1 MAGGACVTLGFKC
14 VARSFEETGG
24 RPSVRSAALSMNPI
38 QSFHCKLR
46 GLATMLD
53 GETARLLR
61 ALDGEDSDFEDTPV
75 RILYNLHS
83 EVQTLKD
90 DVNALLDNAR
100 LESQESTSFIKAT
113 KVLMKKNSADI
124 IKLREFF
131 QKYGYQARDK
141 EDSACEHRGSNSTP
155 ELAVCKDIQ
164 KPGVK
169 NELTDPCVPSSS
181 VSEEPLRSPQLS
193 DFGLQRYMVSQ
204 VPANPPQTT
213 VSLKEE
219 CVPDTSPAKE
229 PSGHVLKTPRC
240 ALKMDDFECVTPKLE
255 HFGISEYTLCLNE
268 DYTMGLRNMKN
279 IKSSPLSSASGE
291 ATGTGPVT
299 SDNSFAIPGPI
310 IQQLEKNDAECIN
323 SPLPPKFCTPGL
335 KIPSKMD
342 RTYLVS
348 MDYSL
353 SKPNSSST
361 DLEVKDCAPLI
372 LKSDECYQ
380 SFADPPSPTITSCE
394 NFTTPSPPKV
404 TAIPEDIL
412 QMITKHN
419 SNLAF
424 PMDVKAM
431 PPRKGFLKYEGRSPS
446 STANKENWN
455 RNSTVDRSNTEA
467 GQKQE
472 SELH

>member
-1 MAGGACVTLGFKC
+1 
-14 VARSFEETGG
+14 
-24 RPSVRSAALSMNPI
+24 MNPI

-61 ALDGEDSDFEDTPV
+61 ALDGEDSDFEDSPM
-75 RILYNLHS
+75 RILYDLHS

-141 EDSACEHRGSNSTP
+141 EDSAFEHRGNNSTP
-155 ELAVCKDIQ
+155 ELAVQKDIQ
-164 KPGVK
+164 KPGVE
-169 NELTDPCVPSSS
+169 NELVEPCVPSSS

-219 CVPDTSPAKE
+219 CVSETSPAKE
-229 PSGHVLKTPRC
+229 PSAQVLKTPRC

-255 HFGISEYTLCLNE
+255 HFGISEYTMCLNE
-268 DYTMGLRNMKN
+268 DYTIGLKNMKN
-279 IKSSPLSSASGE
+279 IKSSLLSGASGE

-299 SDNSFAIPGPI
+299 SDDNSFAIPGPI
-310 IQQLEKNDAECIN
+310 IQQPEKNDAEYIN

-335 KIPSKMD
+335 KIPSALD
-342 RTYLVS
+342 STDLVS

-372 LKSDECYQ
+372 LNSDEYYQ
-380 SFADPPSPTITSCE
+380 SFADPTSPTITSCE

-412 QMITKHN
+412 QMLTKHN
-419 SNLAF
+419 SNLAS
-424 PMDVKAM
+424 PMDVKAV
-431 PPRKGFLKYEGRSPS
+431 PLRKGFLKYEGRS
-446 STANKENWN
+446 TRGAANKENQKQ
-455 RNSTVDRSNTEA
+455 NSTVDISSTEA
-467 GQKQE
+467 RQKQE